1 MKRRPYQEFAVVE
14 QEALRPLPQEP
25 FQVTTWTRAK
35 VGRDCHIQVARA
47 LYSIPYRYV
56 GKTLEVRLTDHL
68 VECFLDEELVKVH
81 LREAPRGRSTRLEDY
96 PPEKAQVL
104 KEKPQ
109 WCRERARALGPQV
122 AWVVESLLEQ
132 PTQNRLRQARG
143 VLRLTER
150 SFSWRF
156 SPWPRGS
163 LVLVRTA
170 WKLPAAGPKPLAIP
184 PTAPLRGFWRRGWSG
199 S

>member
-1 MKRRPYQEFAVVE
+1 MS
-14 QEALRPLPQEP
+14 
-25 FQVTTWTRAK
+25 TWTRAK
-35 VGRDCHIQVARA
+35 VGRDRHIQVARA

-56 GKTLEVRLTDHL
+56 GKTLDVRLSDHL
-68 VECFLDEELVKVH
+68 VECLLDEELVKVH

-96 PPEKAQVL
+96 PPVKAQVL

-132 PTQNRLRQARG
+132 PTQYRLRQARG

-150 SFSWRF
+150 FGQDRLEAACGRAKAFGDPSY
-156 SPWPRGS
+156 
-163 LVLVRTA
+163 RTIKGILEKGLELQLA
-170 WKLPAAGPKPLAIP
+170 FPAASPPLGGAFLHGPLALLSP
-184 PTAPLRGFWRRGWSG
+184 CLSAGEERHE
-199 S
+199 